1 MISNMKL
8 SSNQSWASSTKKL
21 AGTTVKVLLPPLGKC
36 MTTCWKVPVARA
48 SNLQT
53 RAALKLERVRK
64 SNQLTSLQNRKL
76 VGLKQMLRDCQKV
89 WSHKI
94 MTQYNSM
101 KTVKASRKSSI
112 KAAYAQKLKM
122 AQAILTSKKKFLSA
136 PRPASQVSIYKRATL
151 WPKWYPDYSFPV
163 NNHKPLT

>member
-21 AGTTVKVLLPPLGKC
+21 AGTTVKVLLPPLSKC
-36 MTTCWKVPVARA
+36 MTTWWKVPAARA
-48 SNLQT
+48 SSLQT
-53 RAALKLERVRK
+53 RAALKLKRVGK

-89 WSHKI
+89 RSHKT

-136 PRPASQVSIYKRATL
+136 PHPANQVSIYKLATL
-151 WPKWYPDYSFPV
+151 WPKWNPDYSFLG
-163 NNHKPLT
+163 NNHKLLT